1 MNRRLQILSWVMGF
15 IMIPV
20 DYYAQENEIG
30 EAESSEVF
38 LEEYTD
44 EFQEKFF
51 AALQQKGIGNY
62 DRAINLFLEC
72 KQLEPGNAVLDHE
85 LARSYLASKQ
95 FVLAQQYGIAAVVA
109 KPKDYWVLN
118 TLVEILQGQGA
129 LVEGVKA
136 HIPFNDRVL
145 KENLSLIYYRQQNYE
160 EALKILNGMQRSE
173 FARGL
178 SMKINDSLQLGK
190 TAEAD
195 KDNSEPVAEKDNPM
209 EHYITIISDLLEKG
223 DFKRAAAVST
233 EALESFPLQP
243 YFYYASGL
251 VLNRDQKYG
260 EAIDVLESGLD
271 FLLEDVDLANKIY
284 KELADANSALGNSSK
299 ANMYLSK
306 IKSGL

>member
-1 MNRRLQILSWVMGF
+1 MNGRLQILAWILGL
-15 IMIPV
+15 IMFPV
-20 DYYAQENEIG
+20 DYYAQEKEISETG
-30 EAESSEVF
+30 SAEVF

-51 AALQQKGIGNY
+51 AALRQKSIGNY

-72 KQLEPGNAVLDHE
+72 KQLDPGNPVLDHE

-95 FVLAQQYGIAAVVA
+95 YVMAQQYGIAAVVA
-109 KPKDYWVLN
+109 KPQDYWVLN
-118 TLVEILQGQGA
+118 TLVEIMQGQGA

-136 HIPFNDRVL
+136 RIPFDDRVL

-173 FARGL
+173 FAREL
-178 SMKINDSLQLGK
+178 SMKINDSLRPSK
-190 TAEAD
+190 SAD
-195 KDNSEPVAEKDNPM
+195 PEMDNLAPAAVEDNPM
-209 EHYITIISDLLEKG
+209 EQYISIISNLLAKA
-223 DFKRAAAVST
+223 DFKRAAAVSA

-251 VLNRDQKYG
+251 VLSREHKYG
-260 EAIDVLESGLD
+260 EAISILESGLD

-284 KELADANSALGNSSK
+284 RELADANRALGNSSK

>member
-1 MNRRLQILSWVMGF
+1 MNGRLQILAWILGL
-15 IMIPV
+15 IMFPV
-20 DYYAQENEIG
+20 DYYAQEKKISET
-30 EAESSEVF
+30 ESSEVF

-51 AALQQKGIGNY
+51 AALQQKSIGNY

-72 KQLEPGNAVLDHE
+72 KQMKPENPVLDHE

-95 FVLAQQYGIAAVVA
+95 FVMAQQYGIAAVVA
-109 KPKDYWVLN
+109 KPQDYWVLN
-118 TLVEILQGQGA
+118 TLVEIMQGQGA

-136 HIPFNDRVL
+136 RIPFDDRVL

-173 FARGL
+173 FAREL
-178 SMKINDSLQLGK
+178 SMKINDSLQP
-190 TAEAD
+190 D
-195 KDNSEPVAEKDNPM
+195 KSVEPEMDNVAPAAVEDNPM
-209 EHYITIISDLLEKG
+209 DQYISIISNLLAKE
-223 DFKRAAAVST
+223 DFKRAAAVSA

-243 YFYYASGL
+243 YFYYSSGL
-251 VLNRDQKYG
+251 VLSREQKYG
-260 EAIDVLESGLD
+260 EAISILESGLD

-284 KELADANSALGNSSK
+284 KELADANRALGNSSK

>member
-1 MNRRLQILSWVMGF
+1 MGL
-15 IMIPV
+15 IMFPV
-20 DYYAQENEIG
+20 DYYAQEKEIS
-30 EAESSEVF
+30 ETESSEVF

-51 AALQQKGIGNY
+51 AALQQKSIGNY

-72 KQLEPGNAVLDHE
+72 KQLDPENPVLDHE

-95 FVLAQQYGIAAVVA
+95 FVMAQQYGIAAVVA
-109 KPKDYWVLN
+109 KPQDYWVLN
-118 TLVEILQGQGA
+118 TLVEIMQGQGA

-136 HIPFNDRVL
+136 RIPFDDRVL

-173 FARGL
+173 FAREL
-178 SMKINDSLQLGK
+178 SMKINDSLQP
-190 TAEAD
+190 D
-195 KDNSEPVAEKDNPM
+195 KSVEPEMDNVAPAAVEDNPM
-209 EHYITIISDLLEKG
+209 DQYISIISNLLAKE
-223 DFKRAAAVST
+223 DFKRAAAVSA

-243 YFYYASGL
+243 YFYYSSGL
-251 VLNRDQKYG
+251 VLSREQKYG
-260 EAIDVLESGLD
+260 EAISILESGLD

-284 KELADANSALGNSSK
+284 KELADANRALGNSSK

>member
-1 MNRRLQILSWVMGF
+1 MNGRLQILAWILGL
-15 IMIPV
+15 IMFPV
-20 DYYAQENEIG
+20 DYYAQEKEIS
-30 EAESSEVF
+30 ETESSEVF

-51 AALQQKGIGNY
+51 AALQQKSIGNY

-72 KQLEPGNAVLDHE
+72 KQLDPENPVLDHE

-95 FVLAQQYGIAAVVA
+95 FVMAQQYGIAAVVA
-109 KPKDYWVLN
+109 KPQDYWVLN
-118 TLVEILQGQGA
+118 TLVEIMQGQGA

-136 HIPFNDRVL
+136 RIPFDDRVL

-173 FARGL
+173 FAREL
-178 SMKINDSLQLGK
+178 SMKINDSLQPSK
-190 TAEAD
+190 SVEPEM
-195 KDNSEPVAEKDNPM
+195 DNVAPAAVEDNPM
-209 EHYITIISDLLEKG
+209 DQYISIISNLLAKE
-223 DFKRAAAVST
+223 DFKRAAAVSA

-243 YFYYASGL
+243 YFYYSSGL
-251 VLNRDQKYG
+251 VLSREQKYG
-260 EAIDVLESGLD
+260 EAISILESGLD

-284 KELADANSALGNSSK
+284 KELADANRALGNSSK

>member
-1 MNRRLQILSWVMGF
+1 MNGRLQILAWILGL
-15 IMIPV
+15 IMFPV
-20 DYYAQENEIG
+20 DYYAQEKEIS
-30 EAESSEVF
+30 ETESSEVF

-51 AALQQKGIGNY
+51 AALQQKSIGNY

-72 KQLEPGNAVLDHE
+72 KQLDPENPVLDHE

-95 FVLAQQYGIAAVVA
+95 FVMAQQYGIAAVVA
-109 KPKDYWVLN
+109 KPQDYWVLN
-118 TLVEILQGQGA
+118 TLVEIMQSQGA

-136 HIPFNDRVL
+136 RIPFDDRVL

-173 FARGL
+173 FAREL
-178 SMKINDSLQLGK
+178 SMKINDSLQP
-190 TAEAD
+190 D
-195 KDNSEPVAEKDNPM
+195 KSVEPEMDNVAPAAVEDNPM
-209 EHYITIISDLLEKG
+209 DQYISIISNLLAKE
-223 DFKRAAAVST
+223 DFKRAAAVSA

-243 YFYYASGL
+243 YFYYSSGL
-251 VLNRDQKYG
+251 VLSREQKYG
-260 EAIDVLESGLD
+260 EAISILESGLD

>member
-1 MNRRLQILSWVMGF
+1 MNGRLQILAWILGL
-15 IMIPV
+15 IMFPV
-20 DYYAQENEIG
+20 DYYAQEKEIS
-30 EAESSEVF
+30 ETESSEVF

-51 AALQQKGIGNY
+51 AALQQKSIGNY

-72 KQLEPGNAVLDHE
+72 KQLDPENPVLDHE

-95 FVLAQQYGIAAVVA
+95 FVMAQQYGIAAVVA
-109 KPKDYWVLN
+109 KPQDYWVLN
-118 TLVEILQGQGA
+118 TLVEIMQGQGA

-136 HIPFNDRVL
+136 RIPFDDRVL

-173 FARGL
+173 FAREL
-178 SMKINDSLQLGK
+178 SMKINDSLQPSK
-190 TAEAD
+190 SVEPEM
-195 KDNSEPVAEKDNPM
+195 DNVAPAAVEDNPM
-209 EHYITIISDLLEKG
+209 DQYITIISTLLAKE
-223 DFKRAAAVST
+223 DFKRAAAVSA

-243 YFYYASGL
+243 YFYYSSGL
-251 VLNRDQKYG
+251 VLSREKKYS
-260 EAIDVLESGLD
+260 EAIRILESGLD

-284 KELADANSALGNSSK
+284 KELADANRALGNSSK

>member
-1 MNRRLQILSWVMGF
+1 MNGRLQILAWILGL
-15 IMIPV
+15 IMFPV
-20 DYYAQENEIG
+20 DYYAQEKEIS
-30 EAESSEVF
+30 ETESSEVF

-51 AALQQKGIGNY
+51 AALQQKSIGNY

-72 KQLEPGNAVLDHE
+72 KQLDPENPVLDHE

-95 FVLAQQYGIAAVVA
+95 FVMAQQYGIAAVVA
-109 KPKDYWVLN
+109 KPQDYWVLN
-118 TLVEILQGQGA
+118 TLVEIMQGQGA

-136 HIPFNDRVL
+136 RIPFDDRVL

-173 FARGL
+173 FAREL
-178 SMKINDSLQLGK
+178 SMKINDSLQPSK
-190 TAEAD
+190 SVEPEM
-195 KDNSEPVAEKDNPM
+195 DNVAPAAVEDNPM
-209 EHYITIISDLLEKG
+209 DQYITIISTLLAKE
-223 DFKRAAAVST
+223 DFKRAAAVSA

-251 VLNRDQKYG
+251 VLSREKKYS
-260 EAIDVLESGLD
+260 EAIRILESGLD

-284 KELADANSALGNSSK
+284 KELADANRALGNSSK